1 MATDLICSQSCKVIS
16 EDVQDLPFSLAYL
29 HEIIINNSRT
39 FNMGAIMTEW
49 RHFCPEFKHIA
60 SLALKVINSFGNDT
74 SSTSLNKFGDDIKY
88 NNLIQHCN
96 DSGFALEVNS
106 LWAQYYPV
114 GAFQSSHSHL
124 PCHWSFVFFVNCPEG
139 SSPLV
144 FGEEDLTIDPVPG
157 RMLIFPSWV
166 RHHVPHNEGEN
177 RSIVAGN
184 FMYIPKDLVEKR
196 PLSRIIYLS

>member
-1 MATDLICSQSCKVIS
+1 MSAELISSQSCKIIS
-16 EDVQDLPFSLAYL
+16 EDVENLPFSLAYL

-39 FNMGAIMTEW
+39 FNMGAFMTEW
-49 RHFCPEFKHIA
+49 RNFCPEFKHIA
-60 SLALKVINSFGNDT
+60 SLASKVIKSFGGE
-74 SSTSLNKFGDDIKY
+74 TSLNKFGDNIKY
-88 NNLIQHCN
+88 NNLIQHSN
-96 DSGFALEVNS
+96 DSEFALEINS

-124 PCHWSFVFFVNCPEG
+124 PCHWSFVFFVNCPKG

-144 FGEEDLTIDPVPG
+144 FGEEDLAIEPAPG
-157 RMLIFPSWV
+157 RMLVFPSWI

-184 FMYIPKDLVEKR
+184 FMYLPKDLVEKR